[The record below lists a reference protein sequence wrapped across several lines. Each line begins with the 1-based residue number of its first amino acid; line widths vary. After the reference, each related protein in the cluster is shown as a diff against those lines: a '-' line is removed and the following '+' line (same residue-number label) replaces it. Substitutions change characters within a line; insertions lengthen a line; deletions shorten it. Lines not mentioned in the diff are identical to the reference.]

1 MIKAVPFFKHAGE
14 RFLDDIL
21 QVLTQSMYQ
30 PGEVILMEGDLGRAM
45 YFVKQGLVELSL
57 RTGKVLPPRLHADL

>member
-30 PGEVILMEGDLGRAM
+30 PDEVVLE
-45 YFVKQGLVELSL
+45 VVED
-57 RTGKVLPPRLHADL
+57 GAYWG